1 MFNIEELKSLS
12 EMQSQAVH
20 CLWHGNSKKKIIA
33 VGGRRTKSK
42 NL

>member
-20 CLWHGNSKKKIIA
+20 CLWHRKIKKQTF
-33 VGGRRTKSK
+33 RTWNRGTRSK
-42 NL
+42 NI